1 MAISISLRHL
11 SSQTFWPPE
20 IKSWFRPPMTLFRHA
35 NGTSGTLKNELSNFW
50 RETCQNASDTSSRT
64 PPWPDTAGLIPALKK
79 TPLFCPMFRSD
90 LVLALA
96 WQNWRRRR
104 GKEKVVGSLTVAS
117 NSNANAACRPWF
129 LYTEDSRRIRA
140 PTMIYLPGPQ
150 HSRHKTS
157 ICQFFSTMNI
167 FRKQNKTNKRKR

>member
-79 TPLFCPMFRSD
+79 NT
-90 LVLALA
+90 LVLSNVSKWSSVGFGMAELEEKKREREGGRLADCRQQFQCQCLLSALIFVYGR
-96 WQNWRRRR
+96 QQEN
-104 GKEKVVGSLTVAS
+104 KSPYYDLS
-117 NSNANAACRPWF
+117 PWPST
-129 LYTEDSRRIRA
+129 L
-140 PTMIYLPGPQ
+140 
-150 HSRHKTS
+150 KTQDFYMS
-157 ICQFFSTMNI
+157 IL
-167 FRKQNKTNKRKR
+167 FRKSSP